1 MQPQINSVA
10 RTNRMH
16 VHQCIFLL
24 LLHLLVSLVVPTI
37 GAAVPLPPVSTNV
50 AATATFVSPTLTT
63 PIPTIKVTAQVRFIS
78 DAGTQI
84 DSGVTSVGQWQ
95 MDAKLAVRRMLD
107 LALALAVGNPTNP
120 RSGGTP
126 KTKVNL
132 DLQSWGQ
139 GSAPSS
145 KFGFEVTVSAW
156 PGKTGFRHLWGWRKS
171 TLKGDVELTPLSS
184 DHCNDHCEHH
194 GRYKIQSGTLNDEST
209 KKRLVTVAND
219 RVVNNPI
226 GMDNTDIPLGSL
238 PPPATPDLSK
248 NKKAQVR
255 MLFSCCL
262 GERTFTDL
270 MPMYTPR
277 VNSETSHMHNKREED
292 DEADQAGVGGR

>member
-255 MLFSCCL
+255 
-262 GERTFTDL
+262 ERTFTDL